1 MAVIQVPGQSS
12 GKIYSINIAGTTP
25 TPQEQERISQFI
37 SQREAD
43 FEIFSAERFGAP
55 LVAEPEAPVEE
66 DDGTAFGRGLA
77 TGVQSIR
84 SLLGTSVEEAG
95 RGLGFEGV
103 QEFGRGMETAAEQR
117 LRELQEETAP
127 TRLEDVEGVGT
138 ALTYAGEVAGQ
149 QAPILATTLAGAGAG
164 AAVGSA
170 FFGIGAGPGAII
182 GGALASFP
190 LLFGGNVQRQ
200 EEQVAAGELENVD
213 IQRALIAAGG
223 QSAIEGIAGRI
234 LALAPLRPGVGSLW
248 ARAGKGAATG
258 AATEVPTEITQ
269 LMIERAQAGLPIDS
283 DDAIKEYFEAG
294 VAALIL
300 GGPIGAVGGV
310 AQRDV
315 APQELDQDLKEL
327 AAEGAARFQFAE
339 QTEREIEEARAKS
352 LAAAGIDPDAPLG
365 LDAPDVPLA
374 LPAPQDVDVA
384 PETTI
389 ADDEFANLSFDK
401 AQYERVLQQVKAD
414 ITSGKPINIPAI
426 QQRVKS
432 DIPGT
437 KVSQVR
443 DIMNELKARGFV
455 AENPAS
461 KKNKFIAMGS
471 LAPEVKTPDVS
482 YRRQIDSAA
491 DFIKADQTR
500 LERLQYDLR
509 SAEAYGRDL
518 EGNRVTPNQVNA
530 TIARVEQRIAEN
542 QQRIEASNQRL
553 QSLGQDTHVPR
564 FEKVGLPPGLKA
576 VPVAEGT
583 PDALR
588 PRFEA
593 QQASIRG
600 MKEQL
605 NSVNRQVRKLNDQAK
620 KRTLSSN
627 ELDRMQKLQ
636 EQQAEVST
644 RLGEAQAN
652 LKTPEKIFQEAKG
665 EQFREQERQRE
676 IERKLAAARARA
688 AADQVKAQ
696 EDQGVSPVTPAFNAK
711 QTRVF
716 DALKK
721 RLSNLGLKDVKLEGV
736 QKIEGAEGMFD
747 PVTKTITLSMG
758 MYDPNMNDQQLFDAI
773 SEVMNHEVIHA
784 LRAMGVLKPNEM
796 KVLERLAEKTKFV
809 KRTKEGTQ
817 KRNYTY
823 LDRAKKLYPDFTP
836 TQQKEEA
843 IAEMFRDYTAGRLKL
858 GGGPRALFE
867 KIKKFFKALVG
878 TNVDEG
884 FTRVE
889 DIFQGIRRGEIGAR
903 DRVAPAAPAPTPAA
917 APAQMQSRLA
927 GMPKNIADAV
937 NDLDLFLRKNP
948 SKSEI
953 ENHPAILRI
962 VEDMSSRPETVNNP
976 NYGSASWHSNRSYEV
991 SGVPVVGTGRLLPII
1006 VEEAIRLP
1014 YVETGTSLS
1023 MPERGRK
1030 AFVLIGP
1037 PAAGK
1042 STIANELAIANKAAI
1057 PDADQVKSFIPEYAG
1072 GIGAAAVHE
1081 ESVELLAE
1089 AQKRMV
1095 NEGYNLVAQK
1105 VGHSD
1110 KSIRNLIKSLKES
1123 DYDVS
1128 LVNMHVDP
1136 DEAFR
1141 RMIGRFIR
1149 TGRIVPPSYFNSI
1162 GNSPRLVYNKM
1173 KEEGIADGYAEIDNN
1188 GGLNEAKRI
1197 LDISGK
1203 NPLSGSQF
1211 DPERGGA
1218 RTEQSFARTRQPET
1232 GRVVPQTAREQL
1244 NAAVSTSDDYMPDAP
1259 AEERPLFSRLPRS
1272 PMVAGLREFIKN
1284 NPDGFTIDSTT
1295 FDPAAGGFVVAPLKE
1310 AEIIVGESLP
1320 EEVLL
1325 GYLEDNKDIAR
1336 ASGRTVYL
1344 GGWFDGESQQ
1354 YFLDNT
1360 LIVPTAEE
1368 ALYIAEAADQLA
1380 IFDLNNFEEIRTNAG
1395 IEQLKQSG
1403 SYRRDAAVGY
1413 QRNLAEIG
1421 RRFAEARDQR
1431 RARIQEQL
1439 IGGLERPRQS
1449 RLTVPMT
1456 AEQRAASII
1465 DYLNPNTGK
1474 PLFKK
1479 KPGSETLVSFA
1490 NKLLE
1495 LRGTRPYNILTSEED
1510 RQAVAQIMA
1519 AEAEAALL
1527 SSRDALGWYD
1537 STLKL
1542 AKQILYPVYP
1552 EVSPTR
1558 PDGTANPMYEPAAE
1572 HAFDYATAVTSNGMA
1587 VVDNYQFAA
1596 EQYDAWKASTDG
1608 KFPVVGKGDQ
1618 GGSMLKAF
1626 EFWNALTDLG
1636 YDSNAISELLM
1647 TQLPR
1652 SEVNNLLKDVFGV
1665 RTLKELPAVA
1675 DTEEEAGTIVSV
1687 AYVIGPKIGN
1697 GFYQNLRGNFD
1708 PLTMDRWWMRF
1719 VNRITGNP
1727 LAIQTEESI
1736 ASSVDRLWQLVSK
1749 PRSLTKM
1756 ERDILR
1762 RAQENLN
1769 MTKLEKSD
1777 IALLSAEVEKVWN
1790 KYFFNKA
1797 QNDKLRDL
1805 LNEGM
1810 DFEIVGGSVRGPEA
1824 ELAKRLAR
1832 EARPEKPELA
1842 LAATNL
1848 AKKVKPALEEAPR
1861 NARDRTAMRDV
1872 ANRAREILRRDL
1884 GAELTNAD
1892 FQALMWYAEKRIFNA
1907 GGVKRGR
1914 GEDNDYADGA
1924 IAIAKAKGI
1933 SDAKIEAALPEAERG
1948 RVSGVKSQLAGDQD
1962 AGGRVG
1968 ELVREPQEGDFFSP
1982 RRLTLVAES
1991 DSIEANMTPQERAE
2005 VREALQGAE
2014 IDPEMPRQMYSRIP
2028 VAESYMPT
2036 RAPVDSKAGPTPIYG
2051 SIMEEGRLLP
2061 VVLPKG
2067 SHRVYENGVEVGNG
2081 LFHIQQRQHDRE
2093 LIENSKYKRVE
2104 NAIYDLMRRWQ
2115 NQGYDDGEAVIGY
2128 NSREG
2133 LVLEWRNNLAFSA
2146 PPMRLVLERGSNVR
2160 GAPLRDA
2167 YYVKTFFPIL
2177 EKKNRATQ
2185 PQRGRALVNEVRG
2198 DSRRMLSRLYST
2210 TSPTQGTPQFGP
2222 SDLETAMQNMRY
2234 AGVQDKF
2241 ASIFKKIGKP
2251 FKVDEKAIEDGT
2263 QWVFNKLQ
2271 DNFVSVGKMYDA
2283 LRKQGANIPRDM
2295 DAYFQE
2301 LLMHGV
2307 TGAKKTNFK
2316 AEEFTPVV
2324 ERVARLN
2331 VTDTERDAL
2340 KRVSGYYD
2348 QILEKTGNKSHAL
2361 TNAYLYALHALERNQ
2376 RISELSKGQIT
2387 NGSGMSNQEAQ
2398 NIIAFANS
2406 MDAQRAAELRNIAAA
2421 VQGMISG
2428 TNDTY
2433 IEGGLIPDYK
2443 DDADVD
2449 DKTRQAFTK
2458 YKNYVPLRGFADPES
2473 DLDVSAGGFSTT
2485 NRFGAL
2491 GSPNKKA
2498 LGRESYAGDILA
2510 NVAVQREN
2518 AIDKAERNKVGV
2530 AVLNLLESDVNT
2542 DAYAEVLLRH
2552 PLRRVMRNG
2561 RITVMPDRDFSNPD
2575 LPILAVRRGGEEVLI
2590 GFKDPRL
2597 AAAFKGTS
2605 AKQMNAVMSGL
2616 HSFTRLYANLLTSWN
2631 PAFLLGN
2638 WPRDI
2643 ETALFNAQQYNMEG
2657 SSKDIIKNV
2666 GPSFKAIMKVL
2677 NNKEGADPYWANR
2690 YKQFYDNGGQNVLN
2704 QMGDVVN
2711 NSKDI
2716 RDTISKIVTADEA
2729 GNRILTKALWTSTKK
2744 GVGSLANYVEG
2755 VNTAVENSTRL
2766 AFFDA
2771 VVRNLE
2777 AQGVP
2782 TERALREAAVAARQL
2797 TTNFAKGGEM
2807 KTAFNTFYLFFNAS
2821 LQGSMAIFTS
2831 LVNNPKGRKLV
2842 AGVITAGF
2850 VMELLNGAI
2859 SGDEDDDGIK
2869 DYDNLG
2875 DYKLSHS
2882 IVLPDLNGDGTF
2894 VSIPLAYG
2902 INMFYNFGRVMG
2914 NMARGAM
2921 GDGGTYTPQE
2931 AAASTVGT
2939 VVESFNP
2946 FGGNNFWT
2954 FAAPTQ
2960 LDLPVELMTNRN
2972 FMDGPIYKELSPFE
2986 QYKSRSSLYW
2996 STTSPSAVWVSKFI
3010 NDNIGGGS
3018 DIIPGEVLGKR
3029 VDIQPDVIE
3038 HIIDFMLGGAGKF
3051 VLQMGEAATTY
3062 APAAM
3067 MGDFEED
3074 MIRRTPILNK
3084 FLTAVTEKDRS
3095 GDFYEKRDDVL
3106 AVYADL
3112 KDAIDNGDRERA
3124 LAIRE
3129 RYAEYLPLIG
3139 PIRSINN
3146 EIRKL
3151 NTLRRNVNANASLS
3165 QERKR
3170 EILDRLEERI
3180 AAYVSRGNQLMLSI

>member
-1 MAVIQVPGQSS
+1 MGIISVQSPTTGS
-12 GKIYSINIAGTTP
+12 SYSVRIAGDVP
-25 TPQEQERISQFI
+25 TAEEQQRIDAYLAQQDAAFARTASQLFP
-37 SQREAD
+37 SV
-43 FEIFSAERFGAP
+43 SAPA
-55 LVAEPEAPVEE
+55 PEAPVEE
-66 DDGTAFGRGLA
+66 EIGRLPAAFARGIQSVRSLGGTA
-77 TGVQSIR
+77 I
-84 SLLGTSVEEAG
+84 EEAG

-103 QEFGRGMETAAEQR
+103 QEFGRGMEAAAEQR
-117 LRELQEETAP
+117 LRELEEASPRTQ
-127 TRLEDVEGVGT
+127 LEDVEGLRTGFEFATEVG
-138 ALTYAGEVAGQ
+138 AEQL
-149 QAPILATTLAGAGAG
+149 PILGTTLAGVGTG
-164 AAVGSA
+164 AAIGSTFGPVGTA
-170 FFGIGAGPGAII
+170 VGGVV
-182 GGALASFP
+182 GGAVASFP

-200 EEQVAAGELENVD
+200 EEQVAAGELESVD
-213 IQRALIAAGG
+213 IQRALVAAGG
-223 QSAIEGIAGRI
+223 QAAIEGIAGRI
-234 LALAPLRPGVGSLW
+234 LALVPLRPGVGSIW

-258 AATEVPTEITQ
+258 VATEVPTEITQ
-269 LMIERAQAGLPIDS
+269 QMIERAQAGLPIDS
-283 DDAIKEYFEAG
+283 DDAIKEYIEAG
-294 VAALIL
+294 VAAGIL

-327 AAEGAARFQFAE
+327 EAEGAARFQFAE

-443 DIMNELKARGFV
+443 DIMNELKSRGFV

-542 QQRIEASNQRL
+542 QRRIEASNQRL
-553 QSLGQDTHVPR
+553 QSLGQDMHVPR

-796 KVLERLAEKTKFV
+796 KVLERLAEKTKYV
-809 KRTKEGTQ
+809 KRTKDGTQ

-843 IAEMFRDYTAGRLKL
+843 IAEMFRDYVAGRLKL

-867 KIKKFFKALVG
+867 KIKKFFKSLIGA
-878 TNVDEG
+878 NVDEG

-903 DRVAPAAPAPTPAA
+903 DRVAPAVA
-917 APAQMQSRLA
+917 
-927 GMPKNIADAV
+927 
-937 NDLDLFLRKNP
+937 
-948 SKSEI
+948 
-953 ENHPAILRI
+953 
-962 VEDMSSRPETVNNP
+962 
-976 NYGSASWHSNRSYEV
+976 
-991 SGVPVVGTGRLLPII
+991 
-1006 VEEAIRLP
+1006 
-1014 YVETGTSLS
+1014 
-1023 MPERGRK
+1023 
-1030 AFVLIGP
+1030 
-1037 PAAGK
+1037 PAAGPVQ
-1042 STIANELAIANKAAI
+1042 SRI
-1057 PDADQVKSFIPEYAG
+1057 PATEEDIRPQQDIRMPINPNLPNDQVRAQIQQLTDQNRPLVKRLIKRIDDRFGTKSGDSAKDLSKVTQKARRPSILATKPWHDVSHIRDSYRFKTVVDDFREVPAIFD
-1072 GIGAAAVHE
+1072 
-1081 ESVELLAE
+1081 ELLADGIGLVKIDTNKLFQPKE
-1089 AQKRMV
+1089 WGWRIIAFDLRMP
-1095 NEGYNLVAQK
+1095 NGQLVEWY
-1105 VGHSD
+1105 
-1110 KSIRNLIKSLKES
+1110 LPLKELEAEKKTRGHLIFEEWRNKTQEELS
-1123 DYDVS
+1123 AQRQEYFDAIRRSY
-1128 LVNMHVDP
+1128 LGY
-1136 DEAFR
+1136 DEAFQAALD
-1141 RMIGRFIR
+1141 RMGISRQEAEASWR
-1149 TGRIVPPSYFNSI
+1149 SAESSLLEAARNARISSA
-1162 GNSPRLVYNKM
+1162 
-1173 KEEGIADGYAEIDNN
+1173 EGISSA
-1188 GGLNEAKRI
+1188 
-1197 LDISGK
+1197 
-1203 NPLSGSQF
+1203 
-1211 DPERGGA
+1211 A
-1218 RTEQSFARTRQPET
+1218 RAET
-1232 GRVVPQTAREQL
+1232 GLMAPSMVRTAAEPSAPYMMARPVPSSISAK
-1244 NAAVSTSDDYMPDAP
+1244 ASAIVSTSDDYMQDAP
-1259 AEERPLFSRLPRS
+1259 ADQRPLFSRIPRS
-1272 PMVAGLREFIKN
+1272 PSVGGLRDFIRK
-1284 NPDGFTIDSTT
+1284 NPDGFTIDATT
-1295 FDPAAGGFVVAPLKE
+1295 FDPASGGFVVAPLKE

-1320 EEVLL
+1320 EEILL
-1325 GYLEDNKDIAR
+1325 GYIEDNKDIAR

-1403 SYRRDAAVGY
+1403 SYRSDAAVGY

-1449 RLTVPMT
+1449 RLTVPLSP
-1456 AEQRAASII
+1456 EQRAASII

-1495 LRGTRPYNILTSEED
+1495 LRGTRPYNIVTSEED

-1608 KFPVVGKGDQ
+1608 KFPVKGKGDQ
-1618 GGSMLKAF
+1618 GGSMLSAF

-1665 RTLKELPAVA
+1665 RRLKDLPVQA
-1675 DTEEEAGTIVSV
+1675 DTKEEADTVVSV

-1719 VNRITGNP
+1719 ANRVTGNP
-1727 LAIQTEESI
+1727 IAVYDPANFQKNIDAIWNRISDPENMSN
-1736 ASSVDRLWQLVSK
+1736 
-1749 PRSLTKM
+1749 M
-1756 ERDILR
+1756 EREIVR
-1762 RAQENLN
+1762 RARENLN
-1769 MTKLEKSD
+1769 MTTLEKSD
-1777 IALLSAEVEKVWN
+1777 VELLSREMDRVWN
-1790 KYFFNKA
+1790 KEFFKKA
-1797 QNDKLRDL
+1797 ENDKLRDL
-1805 LNEGM
+1805 RNEGL
-1810 DFEIVGGSVRGPEA
+1810 DFEIVGGSVRGPQA
-1824 ELAKRLAR
+1824 ELAKQLAR
-1832 EARPEKPELA
+1832 EARPEKPQLSKSVS
-1842 LAATNL
+1842 TFV
-1848 AKKVKPALEEAPR
+1848 KKLQPALQEAPR
-1861 NARDRTAMRDV
+1861 DARDRTAMRDV
-1872 ANRAREILRRDL
+1872 ANRARRILRESNQI
-1884 GAELTNAD
+1884 GANLTNAD
-1892 FQALMWYAEKRIFNA
+1892 FQALMWYAEKRIFDA

-1962 AGGRVG
+1962 AGGRAG

-2051 SIMEEGRLLP
+2051 SIREGGRLLP

-2067 SHRVYENGVEVGNG
+2067 SHRVYENGVEVGSG

-2115 NQGYDDGEAVIGY
+2115 NQGYEDGESVIGY
-2128 NSREG
+2128 DSRG
-2133 LVLEWRNNLAFSA
+2133 DFVLEWRNNLAFSA
-2146 PPMRLVLERGSNVR
+2146 PPMRLVLERGSDVR
-2160 GAPLRDA
+2160 GAPLADA

-2177 EKKNRATQ
+2177 DKADRFAPE
-2185 PQRGRALVNEVRG
+2185 
-2198 DSRRMLSRLYST
+2198 RRDQKRRLYSRLYST
-2210 TSPTQGTPQFGP
+2210 TAQLAPQVQQKKLDLTYARSADFLAKGLGIVLPKDKAQELADKTLRKFQDNMLPVGRMIQELQAKGLTITDAMDTYLKEELYHGLVGEKITHREETIYKNALDSVKGLNITSGMMDGLQAASDAASPGRDGFVKQAR
-2222 SDLETAMQNMRY
+2222 ETAR
-2234 AGVQDKF
+2234 
-2241 ASIFKKIGKP
+2241 S
-2251 FKVDEKAIEDGT
+2251 EK
-2263 QWVFNKLQ
+2263 L
-2271 DNFVSVGKMYDA
+2271 A
-2283 LRKQGANIPRDM
+2283 L
-2295 DAYFQE
+2295 
-2301 LLMHGV
+2301 
-2307 TGAKKTNFK
+2307 
-2316 AEEFTPVV
+2316 AE
-2324 ERVARLN
+2324 
-2331 VTDTERDAL
+2331 
-2340 KRVSGYYD
+2340 
-2348 QILEKTGNKSHAL
+2348 
-2361 TNAYLYALHALERNQ
+2361 AYLYAKHAKERNAYI
-2376 RISELSKGQIT
+2376 RTIDPNNNS
-2387 NGSGMSNQEAQ
+2387 GSGMTDAEA
-2398 NIIAFANS
+2398 
-2406 MDAQRAAELRNIAAA
+2406 DAILRWFTGLDAGNAAA
-2421 VQGMISG
+2421 VRALDAATREIVAD
-2428 TNDTY
+2428 TNRVRVDS
-2433 IEGGLIPDYK
+2433 GLIPSEFDQVL
-2443 DDADVD
+2443 DADGDVIERPSYD
-2449 DKTRQAFTK
+2449 F
-2458 YKNYVPLRGFADPES
+2458 YVPLRGMFDPEAAEA
-2473 DLDVSAGGFSTT
+2473 DGNTARVGGQ
-2485 NRFGAL
+2485 RFGSK
-2491 GSPNKKA
+2491 GRPDPRA
-2498 LGRESYAGDILA
+2498 LGRYKYATDVLA
-2510 NVAVQREN
+2510 TLINQNQQSVARG
-2518 AIDKAERNKVGV
+2518 ERNKVGQSF
-2530 AVLNLLESDVNT
+2530 LELLRADPAT
-2542 DAYAEVLLRH
+2542 TKAYAEILQRT
-2552 PLRRVMRNG
+2552 PTRRALVGKRVREITDFNAAQDPNIFVVKEDGKDVYVEMFDANLGAALKGDNG
-2561 RITVMPDRDFSNPD
+2561 RGSES
-2575 LPILAVRRGGEEVLI
+2575 L
-2590 GFKDPRL
+2590 
-2597 AAAFKGTS
+2597 
-2605 AKQMNAVMSGL
+2605 NAVVRALGKFNRYFGSIVTTYNPEFLIANGL
-2616 HSFTRLYANLLTSWN
+2616 
-2631 PAFLLGN
+2631 
-2638 WPRDI
+2638 RDLA
-2643 ETALFNAQQYNMEG
+2643 TAGVNVNQFEMEG
-2657 SSKDIIKNV
+2657 LASQVVKDTRRALVGIKRSIRNKDDSSEWAQIYKDFV
-2666 GPSFKAIMKVL
+2666 KA
-2677 NNKEGADPYWANR
+2677 
-2690 YKQFYDNGGQNVLN
+2690 GGQNVVN
-2704 QMGDVVN
+2704 QMSTVADQMENIRGLVGDIADQGARGQWNRVK
-2711 NSKDI
+2711 NSFVG
-2716 RDTISKIVTADEA
+2716 S
-2729 GNRILTKALWTSTKK
+2729 
-2744 GVGSLANYVEG
+2744 GVGSLLTFVEDY
-2755 VNTAVENSTRL
+2755 NTVVENGVRVATYKALLDRGFTR
-2766 AFFDA
+2766 
-2771 VVRNLE
+2771 
-2777 AQGVP
+2777 
-2782 TERALREAAVAARQL
+2782 ERAAQAARNV
-2797 TTNFAKGGEM
+2797 TVNFAKGGEY
-2807 KTAFNTFYLFFNAS
+2807 KTFLNSAYLFYNAA
-2821 LQGSMAIFTS
+2821 LQGSFAMLNAALRS
-2831 LVNNPKGRKLV
+2831 RKV
-2842 AGVITAGF
+2842 QRIWAGVIVAGF
-2850 VMELLNGAI
+2850 LQDQLNALL
-2859 SGDEDDDGIK
+2859 SDEDDDGDLMYDGIP
-2869 DYDNLG
+2869 DYVLHNNF
-2875 DYKLSHS
+2875 
-2882 IVLPDLNGDGTF
+2882 ILPDVFGITDR
-2894 VSIPLAYG
+2894 SYIRIPMPYG
-2902 INMFYNFGRVMG
+2902 L
-2914 NMARGAM
+2914 NMAHNIGRSVSAVMRGAIEP
-2921 GDGGTYTPQE
+2921 GEAAKSAAGVIVDTLNPLGGT
-2931 AAASTVGT
+2931 
-2939 VVESFNP
+2939 ESF
-2946 FGGNNFWT
+2946 FNFV
-2954 FAAPTQ
+2954 APTIADPFIDI
-2960 LDLPVELMTNRN
+2960 LENEG
-2972 FMDGPIYKELSPFE
+2972 FDGRPIYKEAFPGDTSPE
-2986 QYKSRSSLYW
+2986 SQRYW
-2996 STTSPSAVWVSKFI
+2996 STTNPSAIWVAQNI
-3010 NDNIGGGS
+3010 NSLTGGTS
-3018 DIIPGEVLGKR
+3018 AIPGFI
-3029 VDIQPDVIE
+3029 DMSPDVLNFWLE
-3038 HIIDFMLGGAGKF
+3038 TATGAAGKF
-3051 VLQMGEAATTY
+3051 VQRTAELPFRVA
-3062 APAAM
+3062 
-3067 MGDFEED
+3067 EEGFSQEI
-3074 MIRRTPILNK
+3074 IRDIPFVRKIIGSVSSREDLGR
-3084 FLTAVTEKDRS
+3084 FID
-3095 GDFYEKRDDVL
+3095 KRDEIFL
-3106 AVYADL
+3106 AGKEL
-3112 KDAIDNGDRERA
+3112 KEAIDNGDRERA
-3124 LAIRE
+3124 LAARE
-3129 RYAEYLPLIG
+3129 RFAEELRYLP
-3139 PIRSINN
+3139 RVRAINN
-3146 EIRKL
+3146 AIGQVNRQMSQVRDNRNISEERRREIIDRL
-3151 NTLRRNVNANASLS
+3151 D
-3165 QERKR
+3165 ERKQM
-3170 EILDRLEERI
+3170 LI
-3180 AAYVSRGNQLMLSI
+3180 ARGNQLLADY

>member
-1 MAVIQVPGQSS
+1 MGIISVTGPQFGQR
-12 GKIYSINIAGTTP
+12 YNVNIAGNAP
-25 TPQEQERISQFI
+25 TPEEQARIDQFVAQQEASMAVRIQ
-37 SQREAD
+37 
-43 FEIFSAERFGAP
+43 ERFGAP
-55 LVAEPEAPVEE
+55 AAAVAPEAPVEE
-66 DDGTAFGRGLA
+66 DDGTAIGRGFRS
-77 TGVQSIR
+77 GIQNIR
-84 SLLGTSVEEAG
+84 SLIGTTIEETG
-95 RGLGFEGV
+95 RAVGLEGV
-103 QEFGRGMETAAEQR
+103 QEFGRGMETAAEEEFR
-117 LRELQEETAP
+117 KLREIRERTGLYDV
-127 TRLEDVEGVGT
+127 EDVGS
-138 ALTYAGEVAGQ
+138 ALTYGGETFGE
-149 QAPILATTLAGAGAG
+149 QAPILAQTLAGTATGAG
-164 AAVGSA
+164 VGS
-170 FFGIGAGPGAII
+170 FFGPVGTGVGAVV
-182 GGALASFP
+182 GGALASLP

-200 EEQVAAGELENVD
+200 EEQVAAGELDEVNV
-213 IQRALIAAGG
+213 QRALLTAIPQAALESIAAKV
-223 QSAIEGIAGRI
+223 
-234 LALAPLRPGVGSLW
+234 LAFTPLRGGTGNIW
-248 ARAGKGAATG
+248 ARAGKGG
-258 AATEVPTEITQ
+258 AAGVAAEVPTEITQ
-269 LMIERAQAGLPIDS
+269 QLLERAQAGLPIDS
-283 DDAIKEYFEAG
+283 DDAIKEYIEAG
-294 VAALIL
+294 VAAGIL

-389 ADDEFANLSFDK
+389 AEDEFANLSFDK

-471 LAPEVKTPDVS
+471 LAPKVKTPDVS

-542 QQRIEASNQRL
+542 QRRIEASNQRL

-736 QKIEGAEGMFD
+736 QKIKGGEGFFD
-747 PVTKTITLSMG
+747 PVTKTITLAMG

-796 KVLERLAEKTKFV
+796 KVLERLAEKTKYV

-823 LDRAKKLYPDFTP
+823 LDRAKSLYSDYTP

-843 IAEMFRDYTAGRLKL
+843 IAEMFRDYIAGRLKL

-867 KIKKFFKALVG
+867 KIKKFFKSLIGA
-878 TNVDEG
+878 NVDEG

-903 DRVAPAAPAPTPAA
+903 DRVAPATQPAA
-917 APAQMQSRLA
+917 AVAQPTDAAKADIPAA
-927 GMPKNIADAV
+927 NTG
-937 NDLDLFLRKNP
+937 RK
-948 SKSEI
+948 
-953 ENHPAILRI
+953 
-962 VEDMSSRPETVNNP
+962 VDQ
-976 NYGSASWHSNRSYEV
+976 GSARA
-991 SGVPVVGTGRLLPII
+991 T
-1006 VEEAIRLP
+1006 
-1014 YVETGTSLS
+1014 ET
-1023 MPERGRK
+1023 R
-1030 AFVLIGP
+1030 
-1037 PAAGK
+1037 AA
-1042 STIANELAIANKAAI
+1042 TRAAL
-1057 PDADQVKSFIPEYAG
+1057 K
-1072 GIGAAAVHE
+1072 
-1081 ESVELLAE
+1081 L
-1089 AQKRMV
+1089 
-1095 NEGYNLVAQK
+1095 
-1105 VGHSD
+1105 
-1110 KSIRNLIKSLKES
+1110 KSIPFDQYKRKPNSAELIPGTN
-1123 DYDVS
+1123 V
-1128 LVNMHVDP
+1128 
-1136 DEAFR
+1136 
-1141 RMIGRFIR
+1141 
-1149 TGRIVPPSYFNSI
+1149 
-1162 GNSPRLVYNKM
+1162 
-1173 KEEGIADGYAEIDNN
+1173 
-1188 GGLNEAKRI
+1188 
-1197 LDISGK
+1197 
-1203 NPLSGSQF
+1203 
-1211 DPERGGA
+1211 RG
-1218 RTEQSFARTRQPET
+1218 
-1232 GRVVPQTAREQL
+1232 
-1244 NAAVSTSDDYMPDAP
+1244 
-1259 AEERPLFSRLPRS
+1259 
-1272 PMVAGLREFIKN
+1272 
-1284 NPDGFTIDSTT
+1284 
-1295 FDPAAGGFVVAPLKE
+1295 E
-1310 AEIIVGESLP
+1310 AEIIDLGSRKMVMRDVNGVQVPFYLSSGLAGKKDVAAGKWYPFLGIGPDGWINKGSQQEINDYYGSP
-1320 EEVLL
+1320 ELRATAQELDSTIGDIRNDTSVPKVKPTGVHIDAINAGLNPTANSQADTRDAFDANLAALL
-1325 GYLEDNKDIAR
+1325 DKIN
-1336 ASGRTVYL
+1336 SGRTAAP
-1344 GGWFDGESQQ
+1344 SQVM
-1354 YFLDNT
+1354 L
-1360 LIVPTAEE
+1360 
-1368 ALYIAEAADQLA
+1368 
-1380 IFDLNNFEEIRTNAG
+1380 
-1395 IEQLKQSG
+1395 
-1403 SYRRDAAVGY
+1403 
-1413 QRNLAEIG
+1413 
-1421 RRFAEARDQR
+1421 
-1431 RARIQEQL
+1431 
-1439 IGGLERPRQS
+1439 S
-1449 RLTVPMT
+1449 RLPTLPM
-1456 AEQRAASII
+1456 A
-1465 DYLNPNTGK
+1465 
-1474 PLFKK
+1474 
-1479 KPGSETLVSFA
+1479 
-1490 NKLLE
+1490 
-1495 LRGTRPYNILTSEED
+1495 
-1510 RQAVAQIMA
+1510 
-1519 AEAEAALL
+1519 
-1527 SSRDALGWYD
+1527 
-1537 STLKL
+1537 
-1542 AKQILYPVYP
+1542 
-1552 EVSPTR
+1552 
-1558 PDGTANPMYEPAAE
+1558 PDGTKAHQLPSPLLMQGTGAAPVVRITQKYTPGNAAANNAAIQQILDQYPNAMLSESEWAEAMQASFGGDFIPVPPMVGLQYAQSPEKMAEKLRKLTPELKKGVDKGFEYVSQIRDIYNSGQASPRMTLDLFVWGILSRGAGPVQQEGAFIDIIDNAYPILEKATRQPLTEDDIDMWMTTVSGSIPEGSPGKQVTMNVNAAARLVRAMSQLMPGSNQTVLGAVHDAMSDPNESAANIRQLFMSNTQGAGIDNKVLSFILLVGGKDDVLVMDRIQGRHLWDDGRFGGANIYDGIGKQKEGLNGIFRGPPGILTTRILENGLRQNVNRAYELIGRPEDASLGRFHWETWVIEGEQVVSHDTLAAVISGSPIGQSVTE
-1572 HAFDYATAVTSNGMA
+1572 GKTDTFSSGMTYRRGEVSSVVEYPLSNGGVVYMKPERFKEFTTALADDAKKAKSSTGVFKEGKFKVTSRADIPWFDRPEVDRGALDAMA
-1587 VVDNYQFAA
+1587 REYENA
-1596 EQYDAWKASTDG
+1596 KPDG
-1608 KFPVVGKGDQ
+1608 SV
-1618 GGSMLKAF
+1618 L
-1626 EFWNALTDLG
+1626 
-1636 YDSNAISELLM
+1636 
-1647 TQLPR
+1647 
-1652 SEVNNLLKDVFGV
+1652 V
-1665 RTLKELPAVA
+1665 RTEGTRDSQDASQRGNSDLDRRYSRLGFVQTTGLRPERTRDRRDGTPARGLAPLEGAPIVEGAAGPDEEL
-1675 DTEEEAGTIVSV
+1675 VSV
-1687 AYVIGPKIGN
+1687 AEKYARDN
-1697 GFYQNLRGNFD
+1697 GID
-1708 PLTMDRWWMRF
+1708 
-1719 VNRITGNP
+1719 
-1727 LAIQTEESI
+1727 
-1736 ASSVDRLWQLVSK
+1736 
-1749 PRSLTKM
+1749 
-1756 ERDILR
+1756 LR
-1762 RAQENLN
+1762 RQ
-1769 MTKLEKSD
+1769 
-1777 IALLSAEVEKVWN
+1777 AEFVDVDP
-1790 KYFFNKA
+1790 A
-1797 QNDKLRDL
+1797 R
-1805 LNEGM
+1805 
-1810 DFEIVGGSVRGPEA
+1810 
-1824 ELAKRLAR
+1824 AKRIADAYDAM
-1832 EARPEKPELA
+1832 EHRP
-1842 LAATNL
+1842 
-1848 AKKVKPALEEAPR
+1848 
-1861 NARDRTAMRDV
+1861 
-1872 ANRAREILRRDL
+1872 
-1884 GAELTNAD
+1884 
-1892 FQALMWYAEKRIFNA
+1892 
-1907 GGVKRGR
+1907 
-1914 GEDNDYADGA
+1914 
-1924 IAIAKAKGI
+1924 
-1933 SDAKIEAALPEAERG
+1933 
-1948 RVSGVKSQLAGDQD
+1948 QD
-1962 AGGRVG
+1962 
-1968 ELVREPQEGDFFSP
+1968 P
-1982 RRLTLVAES
+1982 
-1991 DSIEANMTPQERAE
+1991 E
-2005 VREALQGAE
+2005 VREAYDNL
-2014 IDPEMPRQMYSRIP
+2014 IRQ
-2028 VAESYMPT
+2028 T
-2036 RAPVDSKAGPTPIYG
+2036 RAQYDALADAGYEFTFFDGETDPYDGNPWNAMRDLRANKRMAVFGTYAGYGTEGITTAAVDDNPMLQDTGLRWKDQGGVDRAVTANDLFRAVHDAFGHGLEGAGFRARGEENAWQAHVRLFTGSAVPAITTETRGQNSWLNYG
-2051 SIMEEGRLLP
+2051 PYSERNLTASVNDTVFAEQKTGLMPSWTWQEGRTGDAQAYDALT
-2061 VVLPKG
+2061 
-2067 SHRVYENGVEVGNG
+2067 N
-2081 LFHIQQRQHDRE
+2081 RE
-2093 LIENSKYKRVE
+2093 PYRTLY
-2104 NAIYDLMRRWQ
+2104 
-2115 NQGYDDGEAVIGY
+2115 
-2128 NSREG
+2128 
-2133 LVLEWRNNLAFSA
+2133 
-2146 PPMRLVLERGSNVR
+2146 
-2160 GAPLRDA
+2160 
-2167 YYVKTFFPIL
+2167 
-2177 EKKNRATQ
+2177 
-2185 PQRGRALVNEVRG
+2185 
-2198 DSRRMLSRLYST
+2198 SRLYST
-2210 TSPTQGTPQFGP
+2210 TAPTQSTPQFGP

-2263 QWVFNKLQ
+2263 QWVVNKLQ
-2271 DNFVSVGKMYDA
+2271 DNFVSVGKMYDK
-2283 LRKQGANIPRDM
+2283 LREQGANIPRDM

-2616 HSFTRLYANLLTSWN
+2616 HSFTRLYANMLTSWN

-2638 WPRDI
+2638 WPKDI
-2643 ETALFNAQQYNMEG
+2643 ETALFNAQQYDMEG

-2666 GPSFKAIMKVL
+2666 RPSFKAIMKVL
-2677 NNKEGADPYWANR
+2677 NNKEGGDPYWLNR

-2716 RDTISKIVTADEA
+2716 RDTISKIVAADNA
-2729 GNRILTKALWTSTKK
+2729 GNRILTKTLWTSTKK
-2744 GVGSLANYVEG
+2744 GVGSLANYVEA
-2755 VNTAVENSTRL
+2755 VNSAVENSTRL

-2782 TERALREAAVAARQL
+2782 TERAVREAAAAARQL
-2797 TTNFAKGGEM
+2797 TTNFGKGGEM

-2850 VMELLNGAI
+2850 IMELLNGAI
-2859 SGDEDDDGIK
+2859 SDDEDDDGIK

-2875 DYKLSHS
+2875 DYVLSHN
-2882 IVLPDLNGDGTF
+2882 IILPDLNGDGTF
-2894 VSIPLAYG
+2894 NRVPLAYG

-2914 NMARGAM
+2914 NIARGAM
-2921 GDGGTYTPQE
+2921 GDDGTYTPQE

-3051 VLQMGEAATTY
+3051 VIQMGEAATTY

-3074 MIRRTPILNK
+3074 MIRRTPIINK
-3084 FLTAVTEKDRS
+3084 FLTAVTE
-3095 GDFYEKRDDVL
+3095 RDSL
-3106 AVYADL
+3106 ETSTKSATMSWL
-3112 KDAIDNGDRERA
+3112 CTQTSKTLSTMEIERERW
-3124 LAIRE
+3124 LSGKGMR
-3129 RYAEYLPLIG
+3129 
-3139 PIRSINN
+3139 
-3146 EIRKL
+3146 
-3151 NTLRRNVNANASLS
+3151 NTCH
-3165 QERKR
+3165 
-3170 EILDRLEERI
+3170 
-3180 AAYVSRGNQLMLSI
+3180 

>member
-234 LALAPLRPGVGSLW
+234 LALAPLRPGVGRKLW

-389 ADDEFANLSFDK
+389 AEDEFANLSFDK

-627 ELDRMQKLQ
+627 ELDRMQRLQ

-736 QKIEGAEGMFD
+736 QKIKGGEGFFD
-747 PVTKTITLSMG
+747 PVTKTITLAMG

-796 KVLERLAEKTKFV
+796 KVLERLAEKTKYV

-823 LDRAKKLYPDFTP
+823 LDRAKSLYSDYTP

-843 IAEMFRDYTAGRLKL
+843 IAEMFRDYIAGRLKL

-867 KIKKFFKALVG
+867 KIKKFFKSLVG
-878 TNVDEG
+878 VNVDEG

-903 DRVAPAAPAPTPAA
+903 DRVAPATQPAA
-917 APAQMQSRLA
+917 AVAQPTDAAKADIPAANTGRKVDQGSARATETRAATRAALKLKSIPFDQYKRKPNSAELIPGTNVRGEAEIIDLGSRKMVMRDVNGVQVPFYLSSGLAGKKDVAAGKWYPFLGTPMQSRLTA
-927 GMPKNIADAV
+927 MPKNIA
-937 NDLDLFLRKNP
+937 
-948 SKSEI
+948 
-953 ENHPAILRI
+953 
-962 VEDMSSRPETVNNP
+962 
-976 NYGSASWHSNRSYEV
+976 
-991 SGVPVVGTGRLLPII
+991 
-1006 VEEAIRLP
+1006 
-1014 YVETGTSLS
+1014 
-1023 MPERGRK
+1023 
-1030 AFVLIGP
+1030 
-1037 PAAGK
+1037 
-1042 STIANELAIANKAAI
+1042 
-1057 PDADQVKSFIPEYAG
+1057 
-1072 GIGAAAVHE
+1072 
-1081 ESVELLAE
+1081 
-1089 AQKRMV
+1089 
-1095 NEGYNLVAQK
+1095 
-1105 VGHSD
+1105 
-1110 KSIRNLIKSLKES
+1110 
-1123 DYDVS
+1123 
-1128 LVNMHVDP
+1128 
-1136 DEAFR
+1136 
-1141 RMIGRFIR
+1141 
-1149 TGRIVPPSYFNSI
+1149 
-1162 GNSPRLVYNKM
+1162 
-1173 KEEGIADGYAEIDNN
+1173 
-1188 GGLNEAKRI
+1188 
-1197 LDISGK
+1197 
-1203 NPLSGSQF
+1203 
-1211 DPERGGA
+1211 
-1218 RTEQSFARTRQPET
+1218 
-1232 GRVVPQTAREQL
+1232 
-1244 NAAVSTSDDYMPDAP
+1244 AAVSTSDDYMQDAP
-1259 AEERPLFSRLPRS
+1259 ADQRPLFSRIPRS
-1272 PMVAGLREFIKN
+1272 PSVGGLRDFIRK
-1284 NPDGFTIDSTT
+1284 NPDGFTIDATT

-1320 EEVLL
+1320 EEILL
-1325 GYLEDNKDIAR
+1325 GYIEDNKDIAR

-1403 SYRRDAAVGY
+1403 SYRSDAAVGY

-1439 IGGLERPRQS
+1439 VGGLERPRQS

-1495 LRGTRPYNILTSEED
+1495 LRGTRPYNIVTSEED

-1675 DTEEEAGTIVSV
+1675 DTKEEADTIVSV

-1861 NARDRTAMRDV
+1861 DARDRTAMRDV
-1872 ANRAREILRRDL
+1872 ANRAREILRRSNQI
-1884 GAELTNAD
+1884 GADLTNAD
-1892 FQALMWYAEKRIFNA
+1892 FQALMWYAEKRIFDA

-1933 SDAKIEAALPEAERG
+1933 SDAKIEAALPESERG
-1948 RVSGVKSQLAGDQD
+1948 RVSGIKSQLAGDQD
-1962 AGGRVG
+1962 AGGKVG

-2263 QWVFNKLQ
+2263 QWVVNKLQ

-2638 WPRDI
+2638 WPKDI
-2643 ETALFNAQQYNMEG
+2643 ETALFNAQQYDMEG

-2666 GPSFKAIMKVL
+2666 RPSFKAIMKVL
-2677 NNKEGADPYWANR
+2677 NNKEGGDPYWLNR

-2716 RDTISKIVTADEA
+2716 RDTISKIVAADNA
-2729 GNRILTKALWTSTKK
+2729 GNRILTKTLWTSTKK
-2744 GVGSLANYVEG
+2744 GVGSLANYVEA
-2755 VNTAVENSTRL
+2755 VNSAVENSTRL

-2782 TERALREAAVAARQL
+2782 TERAVREAAAAARQL
-2797 TTNFAKGGEM
+2797 TTNFGKGGEM

-2850 VMELLNGAI
+2850 IMELLNGAI
-2859 SGDEDDDGIK
+2859 SDDEDDDGIK

-2875 DYKLSHS
+2875 DYVLSHN
-2882 IVLPDLNGDGTF
+2882 IILPDLNGDGTF
-2894 VSIPLAYG
+2894 NRVPLAYG

-2921 GDGGTYTPQE
+2921 GDDGTYTPQE

-3051 VLQMGEAATTY
+3051 V
-3062 APAAM
+3062 
-3067 MGDFEED
+3067 
-3074 MIRRTPILNK
+3074 I
-3084 FLTAVTEKDRS
+3084 
-3095 GDFYEKRDDVL
+3095 
-3106 AVYADL
+3106 AD
-3112 KDAIDNGDRERA
+3112 G
-3124 LAIRE
+3124 
-3129 RYAEYLPLIG
+3129 
-3139 PIRSINN
+3139 
-3146 EIRKL
+3146 
-3151 NTLRRNVNANASLS
+3151 
-3165 QERKR
+3165 
-3170 EILDRLEERI
+3170 
-3180 AAYVSRGNQLMLSI
+3180 

>member
-1 MAVIQVPGQSS
+1 MGMITVEGPASGRPYRVNISGDAPTPEEQARIDQFLAQSEAPYLQMYNELF
-12 GKIYSINIAGTTP
+12 GATTP
-25 TPQEQERISQFI
+25 
-37 SQREAD
+37 
-43 FEIFSAERFGAP
+43 
-55 LVAEPEAPVEE
+55 VAPEAPVEE
-66 DDGTAFGRGLA
+66 DDGTAIGRGFRS
-77 TGVQSIR
+77 GIQNIR
-84 SLLGTSVEEAG
+84 SLIGTTIEETG
-95 RGLGFEGV
+95 RAVGLEGV
-103 QEFGRGMETAAEQR
+103 QEFGRGMETAAEEEFR
-117 LRELQEETAP
+117 KLREIRERTGLYDV
-127 TRLEDVEGVGT
+127 EDVGS
-138 ALTYAGEVAGQ
+138 ALTYGGETFGE
-149 QAPILATTLAGAGAG
+149 QAPILAQTLAGTATGAG
-164 AAVGSA
+164 VGS
-170 FFGIGAGPGAII
+170 FFGPVGTGVGAVV
-182 GGALASFP
+182 GGALASLP

-200 EEQVAAGELENVD
+200 EEQVAAGELDEVNV
-213 IQRALIAAGG
+213 QRALLTAIPQAALESIAAKV
-223 QSAIEGIAGRI
+223 
-234 LALAPLRPGVGSLW
+234 LAFTPLRGGTGNIW
-248 ARAGKGAATG
+248 ARAGKGG
-258 AATEVPTEITQ
+258 AAGVAAEVPTEITQ
-269 LMIERAQAGLPIDS
+269 QLLERAQAGLPIDS
-283 DDAIKEYFEAG
+283 DDAIKEYIEAG
-294 VAALIL
+294 VAAGIL

-542 QQRIEASNQRL
+542 QRRIEASNQRL

-605 NSVNRQVRKLNDQAK
+605 NSVNKQVRKLNDQAK

-736 QKIEGAEGMFD
+736 QKIKGGEGFFD
-747 PVTKTITLSMG
+747 PVTKTITLAMG

-796 KVLERLAEKTKFV
+796 KVLERLAEKTKYV

-823 LDRAKKLYPDFTP
+823 LDRAKSLYSDYTP

-843 IAEMFRDYTAGRLKL
+843 IAEMFRDYIAGRLKL

-867 KIKKFFKALVG
+867 KIKKFFKSLIGA
-878 TNVDEG
+878 NVDEG

-903 DRVAPAAPAPTPAA
+903 DRVAPATQPAA
-917 APAQMQSRLA
+917 AVAQPTDAAKADIPAANTGRKVDQGSARATETRAATRAALKLKSIPFDQYKRKPNSAELIPGTNVRGEAEIIDLGSRKMVMRDVNGVQVPFYLSSGLAGKKDVAAGKWYPFLGIGPDGWINKGSQQEINDYYGSPELRATAQELDSTIGDIRNDTSVPKVKPTGVHIDAINAGLNPTANSQADTRDAFDANLAALLDKINSGRIPPEAKAAPATQPAAAAPMQSRLTA
-927 GMPKNIADAV
+927 MPKNIA
-937 NDLDLFLRKNP
+937 
-948 SKSEI
+948 
-953 ENHPAILRI
+953 
-962 VEDMSSRPETVNNP
+962 
-976 NYGSASWHSNRSYEV
+976 
-991 SGVPVVGTGRLLPII
+991 
-1006 VEEAIRLP
+1006 
-1014 YVETGTSLS
+1014 
-1023 MPERGRK
+1023 
-1030 AFVLIGP
+1030 
-1037 PAAGK
+1037 
-1042 STIANELAIANKAAI
+1042 
-1057 PDADQVKSFIPEYAG
+1057 
-1072 GIGAAAVHE
+1072 
-1081 ESVELLAE
+1081 
-1089 AQKRMV
+1089 
-1095 NEGYNLVAQK
+1095 
-1105 VGHSD
+1105 
-1110 KSIRNLIKSLKES
+1110 
-1123 DYDVS
+1123 
-1128 LVNMHVDP
+1128 
-1136 DEAFR
+1136 
-1141 RMIGRFIR
+1141 
-1149 TGRIVPPSYFNSI
+1149 
-1162 GNSPRLVYNKM
+1162 
-1173 KEEGIADGYAEIDNN
+1173 
-1188 GGLNEAKRI
+1188 
-1197 LDISGK
+1197 
-1203 NPLSGSQF
+1203 
-1211 DPERGGA
+1211 
-1218 RTEQSFARTRQPET
+1218 
-1232 GRVVPQTAREQL
+1232 
-1244 NAAVSTSDDYMPDAP
+1244 AAVSTSDDYMQDAP
-1259 AEERPLFSRLPRS
+1259 ADQRPLFSRIPRS
-1272 PMVAGLREFIKN
+1272 PSVGGLRDFIRK
-1284 NPDGFTIDSTT
+1284 NPDGFTIDATT

-1320 EEVLL
+1320 EEILL
-1325 GYLEDNKDIAR
+1325 GYIEDNKDIAR

-1403 SYRRDAAVGY
+1403 SYRSDAAVGY

-1439 IGGLERPRQS
+1439 VGGLERPRQS

-1495 LRGTRPYNILTSEED
+1495 LRGTRPYNIVTSEED

-1675 DTEEEAGTIVSV
+1675 DTKEEADTIVSV

-1861 NARDRTAMRDV
+1861 DARDRTAMRDV
-1872 ANRAREILRRDL
+1872 ANRAREILRRSNQI
-1884 GAELTNAD
+1884 GADLTNAD
-1892 FQALMWYAEKRIFNA
+1892 FQALMWYAEKRIFDA

-1933 SDAKIEAALPEAERG
+1933 SDAKIEAALPESERG
-1948 RVSGVKSQLAGDQD
+1948 RVSGIKSQLAGDQD
-1962 AGGRVG
+1962 AGGKVG

-2061 VVLPKG
+2061 VVLQKG

-2081 LFHIQQRQHDRE
+2081 LFHIQQRQYDRE

-2146 PPMRLVLERGSNVR
+2146 PPMRLVLERGSNVQ
-2160 GAPLRDA
+2160 GAPLADA
-2167 YYVKTFFPIL
+2167 YYVKTFFPLL
-2177 EKKNRATQ
+2177 ERQNRKTQ
-2185 PQRGRALVNEVRG
+2185 PQRGRALVDEVSA

-2210 TSPTQGTPQFGP
+2210 TAPSQGTPQFGP

-2263 QWVFNKLQ
+2263 QWVVNKLQ

-2316 AEEFTPVV
+2316 AEEFTPIV

-2638 WPRDI
+2638 WPKDI
-2643 ETALFNAQQYNMEG
+2643 ETALFNAQQYDMEG

-2666 GPSFKAIMKVL
+2666 RPSFKAIMKVL
-2677 NNKEGADPYWANR
+2677 NNKEGGDPYWLNR

-2716 RDTISKIVTADEA
+2716 RDTISKIVAADNA
-2729 GNRILTKALWTSTKK
+2729 GNRILTKTLWTSTKK
-2744 GVGSLANYVEG
+2744 GVGSLANYVEA
-2755 VNTAVENSTRL
+2755 VNSAVENSTRL

-2782 TERALREAAVAARQL
+2782 TERAVREAAAAARQL
-2797 TTNFAKGGEM
+2797 TTNFGKGGEM

-2850 VMELLNGAI
+2850 IMELLNGAI
-2859 SGDEDDDGIK
+2859 SDDEDDDGIK
-2869 DYDNLG
+2869 DYDNLS
-2875 DYKLSHS
+2875 DYVLSHN
-2882 IVLPDLNGDGTF
+2882 IILPDLNGDGTF
-2894 VSIPLAYG
+2894 NRVPLAYG

-2914 NMARGAM
+2914 NIARGAM
-2921 GDGGTYTPQE
+2921 GDDGTYTPQE

-2954 FAAPTQ
+2954 FLAPTQ

-3051 VLQMGEAATTY
+3051 VIQMGEAATTY

-3074 MIRRTPILNK
+3074 MIRRTPIINK
-3084 FLTAVTEKDRS
+3084 FLTAVTERDRS

>member
-1 MAVIQVPGQSS
+1 MGVITVQGPVS
-12 GKIYSINIAGTTP
+12 GRPYRVNISGEAP
-25 TPQEQERISQFI
+25 TPEEQGRIDQFVA
-37 SQREAD
+37 QNEAPYVQLRQQ
-43 FEIFSAERFGAP
+43 FFGQPQAQ
-55 LVAEPEAPVEE
+55 PVEE
-66 DDGTAFGRGLA
+66 EEEIDRTAFGRGFVREPFQRERSF
-77 TGVQSIR
+77 GV
-84 SLLGTSVEEAG
+84 VEEA
-95 RGLGFEGV
+95 LADTA
-103 QEFGRGMETAAEQR
+103 FGK
-117 LRELQEETAP
+117 
-127 TRLEDVEGVGT
+127 
-138 ALTYAGEVAGQ
+138 
-149 QAPILATTLAGAGAG
+149 
-164 AAVGSA
+164 
-170 FFGIGAGPGAII
+170 FFG
-182 GGALASFP
+182 F
-190 LLFGGNVQRQ
+190 
-200 EEQVAAGELENVD
+200 
-213 IQRALIAAGG
+213 
-223 QSAIEGIAGRI
+223 
-234 LALAPLRPGVGSLW
+234 
-248 ARAGKGAATG
+248 
-258 AATEVPTEITQ
+258 
-269 LMIERAQAGLPIDS
+269 
-283 DDAIKEYFEAG
+283 DA
-294 VAALIL
+294 
-300 GGPIGAVGGV
+300 
-310 AQRDV
+310 
-315 APQELDQDLKEL
+315 
-327 AAEGAARFQFAE
+327 
-339 QTEREIEEARAKS
+339 EEARAKQE
-352 LAAAGIDPDAPLG
+352 AAEAELRRLELEDPSIRFEDITGLGTAASVSGEALGGEARDMAIQAGATATGAGIGGLFFGAGAVPGAAIGRTAGVAYTTAQAAPQMLAEAIEAQKEEGNEVNLTKALGATAINLLSEFVTDYFVIGKLIPREAKSKVGSAVRSAIEAGTAEGATEVFQQAVIRGQAGQDLTSPEAIAEYAESLYLGMTVGGTIGGVGGFLSTPDRSAEKELDDDLKELREYGLAGFKFAEETEKDIEAQRNAALGAVGIDLDAPLQIG
-365 LDAPDVPLA
+365 TDGAPLA
-374 LPAPQDVDVA
+374 LPAPDAAEIA
-384 PETTI
+384 PKPVI
-389 ADDEFANLSFDK
+389 ADTEFENLSFNK

-530 TIARVEQRIAEN
+530 TISRVEQRIAEN

-627 ELDRMQKLQ
+627 ELDRMQRLQ

-736 QKIEGAEGMFD
+736 QKIKGGEGFFD
-747 PVTKTITLSMG
+747 PVTKTITLAMG

-796 KVLERLAEKTKFV
+796 KVLERLAEKTKYV

-823 LDRAKKLYPDFTP
+823 LDRAKSLYSDYTP

-843 IAEMFRDYTAGRLKL
+843 IAEMFRDYIAGRLKL

-903 DRVAPAAPAPTPAA
+903 DRVAPAAQPAA
-917 APAQMQSRLA
+917 AAPMQS
-927 GMPKNIADAV
+927 
-937 NDLDLFLRKNP
+937 
-948 SKSEI
+948 
-953 ENHPAILRI
+953 
-962 VEDMSSRPETVNNP
+962 
-976 NYGSASWHSNRSYEV
+976 
-991 SGVPVVGTGRLLPII
+991 
-1006 VEEAIRLP
+1006 
-1014 YVETGTSLS
+1014 
-1023 MPERGRK
+1023 
-1030 AFVLIGP
+1030 
-1037 PAAGK
+1037 
-1042 STIANELAIANKAAI
+1042 
-1057 PDADQVKSFIPEYAG
+1057 
-1072 GIGAAAVHE
+1072 
-1081 ESVELLAE
+1081 
-1089 AQKRMV
+1089 
-1095 NEGYNLVAQK
+1095 
-1105 VGHSD
+1105 
-1110 KSIRNLIKSLKES
+1110 
-1123 DYDVS
+1123 
-1128 LVNMHVDP
+1128 
-1136 DEAFR
+1136 
-1141 RMIGRFIR
+1141 
-1149 TGRIVPPSYFNSI
+1149 
-1162 GNSPRLVYNKM
+1162 
-1173 KEEGIADGYAEIDNN
+1173 
-1188 GGLNEAKRI
+1188 
-1197 LDISGK
+1197 
-1203 NPLSGSQF
+1203 
-1211 DPERGGA
+1211 
-1218 RTEQSFARTRQPET
+1218 
-1232 GRVVPQTAREQL
+1232 RVVPQTSREQL
-1244 NAAVSTSDDYMPDAP
+1244 NAAVSTSDDYMQDAP
-1259 AEERPLFSRLPRS
+1259 ADQRPLFSRIPRS
-1272 PMVAGLREFIKN
+1272 PSVGGLRDFIRK
-1284 NPDGFTIDSTT
+1284 NPDGFTIDATT

-1310 AEIIVGESLP
+1310 AEIIVGQDLP

-1325 GYLEDNKDIAR
+1325 GYVEDNKDIAR

-1403 SYRRDAAVGY
+1403 SYRSDAAVGY

-1439 IGGLERPRQS
+1439 VGGLERPRQS

-1495 LRGTRPYNILTSEED
+1495 LRGTRPYNIVTSEED

-1675 DTEEEAGTIVSV
+1675 DTKEEADTIVSV

-1861 NARDRTAMRDV
+1861 DARDRTAMRDV
-1872 ANRAREILRRDL
+1872 ANRAREILRRSNQI
-1884 GAELTNAD
+1884 GADLTNAD
-1892 FQALMWYAEKRIFNA
+1892 FQALMWYAEKRIFDA

-1933 SDAKIEAALPEAERG
+1933 SDAKIEAALPESERG
-1948 RVSGVKSQLAGDQD
+1948 RVSGIKSQLAGDQD
-1962 AGGRVG
+1962 AGGKVG

-2061 VVLPKG
+2061 VVLQKG

-2081 LFHIQQRQHDRE
+2081 LFHIQQRQYDRE

-2146 PPMRLVLERGSNVR
+2146 PPMRLVLERGSNVQ
-2160 GAPLRDA
+2160 GAPLADA
-2167 YYVKTFFPIL
+2167 YYVKTFFPLL
-2177 EKKNRATQ
+2177 ERQNRKTQ
-2185 PQRGRALVNEVRG
+2185 PQRGRALVDEVSA

-2210 TSPTQGTPQFGP
+2210 TAPSQGTPQFGP

-2376 RISELSKGQIT
+2376 RISELSKGQIA

-2821 LQGSMAIFTS
+2821 LQGSMAMFTS

>member
-1 MAVIQVPGQSS
+1 LPQKVLHVFSLQNKQS
-12 GKIYSINIAGTTP
+12 GKSKK
-25 TPQEQERISQFI
+25 
-37 SQREAD
+37 
-43 FEIFSAERFGAP
+43 
-55 LVAEPEAPVEE
+55 
-66 DDGTAFGRGLA
+66 
-77 TGVQSIR
+77 
-84 SLLGTSVEEAG
+84 
-95 RGLGFEGV
+95 
-103 QEFGRGMETAAEQR
+103 
-117 LRELQEETAP
+117 
-127 TRLEDVEGVGT
+127 
-138 ALTYAGEVAGQ
+138 
-149 QAPILATTLAGAGAG
+149 
-164 AAVGSA
+164 
-170 FFGIGAGPGAII
+170 
-182 GGALASFP
+182 
-190 LLFGGNVQRQ
+190 
-200 EEQVAAGELENVD
+200 
-213 IQRALIAAGG
+213 QRAKA
-223 QSAIEGIAGRI
+223 
-234 LALAPLRPGVGSLW
+234 
-248 ARAGKGAATG
+248 
-258 AATEVPTEITQ
+258 
-269 LMIERAQAGLPIDS
+269 
-283 DDAIKEYFEAG
+283 
-294 VAALIL
+294 
-300 GGPIGAVGGV
+300 
-310 AQRDV
+310 
-315 APQELDQDLKEL
+315 
-327 AAEGAARFQFAE
+327 
-339 QTEREIEEARAKS
+339 

-389 ADDEFANLSFDK
+389 AEDEFANLSFDK

-605 NSVNRQVRKLNDQAK
+605 NSVNRQVRKLNEQAK

-711 QTRVF
+711 QAKVF

-721 RLSNLGLKDVKLEGV
+721 RLTNLGLKDVKLEGV

-867 KIKKFFKALVG
+867 KIKKFFKSLIGA
-878 TNVDEG
+878 NVDEG

-903 DRVAPAAPAPTPAA
+903 DRVAPAAQPAA
-917 APAQMQSRLA
+917 AVAQPTDAAKADIPAANTGRKVDQGSARATETRAATRAALKLKSIPFDQYKRKPNSAELIPGTNVRGEAEIIDLGSRKMVMRDVNGVQVPFYLSSGLAGKKDVAAGKWYPFLGIGPDGWINKGSQQEINDYYGSPELRATAQELDSTIGDIRNDTSVPKVKPTGVHIDAINAGLNPTANSQADTRDAFDANLAALLDKINSGRIPPEAKAAPATQPAAAAPMQSRL
-927 GMPKNIADAV
+927 
-937 NDLDLFLRKNP
+937 
-948 SKSEI
+948 
-953 ENHPAILRI
+953 
-962 VEDMSSRPETVNNP
+962 
-976 NYGSASWHSNRSYEV
+976 
-991 SGVPVVGTGRLLPII
+991 
-1006 VEEAIRLP
+1006 
-1014 YVETGTSLS
+1014 
-1023 MPERGRK
+1023 
-1030 AFVLIGP
+1030 
-1037 PAAGK
+1037 
-1042 STIANELAIANKAAI
+1042 
-1057 PDADQVKSFIPEYAG
+1057 
-1072 GIGAAAVHE
+1072 
-1081 ESVELLAE
+1081 
-1089 AQKRMV
+1089 
-1095 NEGYNLVAQK
+1095 
-1105 VGHSD
+1105 
-1110 KSIRNLIKSLKES
+1110 
-1123 DYDVS
+1123 
-1128 LVNMHVDP
+1128 
-1136 DEAFR
+1136 
-1141 RMIGRFIR
+1141 
-1149 TGRIVPPSYFNSI
+1149 
-1162 GNSPRLVYNKM
+1162 
-1173 KEEGIADGYAEIDNN
+1173 
-1188 GGLNEAKRI
+1188 
-1197 LDISGK
+1197 
-1203 NPLSGSQF
+1203 
-1211 DPERGGA
+1211 
-1218 RTEQSFARTRQPET
+1218 
-1232 GRVVPQTAREQL
+1232 
-1244 NAAVSTSDDYMPDAP
+1244 
-1259 AEERPLFSRLPRS
+1259 
-1272 PMVAGLREFIKN
+1272 
-1284 NPDGFTIDSTT
+1284 
-1295 FDPAAGGFVVAPLKE
+1295 
-1310 AEIIVGESLP
+1310 
-1320 EEVLL
+1320 
-1325 GYLEDNKDIAR
+1325 
-1336 ASGRTVYL
+1336 
-1344 GGWFDGESQQ
+1344 
-1354 YFLDNT
+1354 
-1360 LIVPTAEE
+1360 
-1368 ALYIAEAADQLA
+1368 
-1380 IFDLNNFEEIRTNAG
+1380 
-1395 IEQLKQSG
+1395 
-1403 SYRRDAAVGY
+1403 
-1413 QRNLAEIG
+1413 
-1421 RRFAEARDQR
+1421 FAEARDQR

-1439 IGGLERPRQS
+1439 VGGLERPRQS

-1495 LRGTRPYNILTSEED
+1495 LRGTRPYNIVTSEED

-1608 KFPVVGKGDQ
+1608 RFPVVGKGDQ

-1647 TQLPR
+1647 AQLPR

-1675 DTEEEAGTIVSV
+1675 DTKEEADTIVSV

-1810 DFEIVGGSVRGPEA
+1810 DFEIVGGSVRGPDA

-1861 NARDRTAMRDV
+1861 DARDRTAMRDV
-1872 ANRAREILRRDL
+1872 ANRAREILRRSNQI
-1884 GAELTNAD
+1884 GADLTNAD
-1892 FQALMWYAEKRIFNA
+1892 FQALMWYAEKRIFDA

-1933 SDAKIEAALPEAERG
+1933 SDAKIEAALPESERG

-1962 AGGRVG
+1962 AGGKVG

-2061 VVLPKG
+2061 VVLQKG

-2146 PPMRLVLERGSNVR
+2146 PPMRLVLERGSNVQ
-2160 GAPLRDA
+2160 GAPLADA
-2167 YYVKTFFPIL
+2167 YYVKTFFPLL
-2177 EKKNRATQ
+2177 ERQNRKTQ
-2185 PQRGRALVNEVRG
+2185 PQRGRALVDEVSA

-2210 TSPTQGTPQFGP
+2210 TAPSQGTPQFGP

-2263 QWVFNKLQ
+2263 QWVVNKLQ

-2821 LQGSMAIFTS
+2821 LQGSMAMFTS

-3151 NTLRRNVNANASLS
+3151 NTLRRNVNANANLS

>member
-55 LVAEPEAPVEE
+55 LVAEPEVPVEE
-66 DDGTAFGRGLA
+66 DDGTAIGRGFRS
-77 TGVQSIR
+77 GIQNIR
-84 SLLGTSVEEAG
+84 SLIGTTIEETG
-95 RGLGFEGV
+95 RAVGLEGV
-103 QEFGRGMETAAEQR
+103 QEFGRGMETAAEEEFR
-117 LRELQEETAP
+117 KLREIRERTGLYDV
-127 TRLEDVEGVGT
+127 EDVGS
-138 ALTYAGEVAGQ
+138 ALTYGGETFGE
-149 QAPILATTLAGAGAG
+149 QAPILAQTLAGTATGAG
-164 AAVGSA
+164 VGS
-170 FFGIGAGPGAII
+170 FFGPVGTGVGAVV
-182 GGALASFP
+182 GGALASLP

-200 EEQVAAGELENVD
+200 EEQVAAGELDEVNV
-213 IQRALIAAGG
+213 QRALLTAIPQAALESIAAKV
-223 QSAIEGIAGRI
+223 
-234 LALAPLRPGVGSLW
+234 LAFTPLRGGTGNIW
-248 ARAGKGAATG
+248 ARAGKGG
-258 AATEVPTEITQ
+258 AAGVAAEVPTEITQ
-269 LMIERAQAGLPIDS
+269 QLLERAQAGLPIDS
-283 DDAIKEYFEAG
+283 DDAIKEYIEAG
-294 VAALIL
+294 VAAGIL

-389 ADDEFANLSFDK
+389 AEDEFANLSFDK

-564 FEKVGLPPGLKA
+564 FEKVGLPPSLKA

-605 NSVNRQVRKLNDQAK
+605 NSINKQVRKLNDQAK

-627 ELDRMQKLQ
+627 ELDRMQRLQ

-736 QKIEGAEGMFD
+736 QKIKGGEGFFD
-747 PVTKTITLSMG
+747 PVTKTITLAMG

-796 KVLERLAEKTKFV
+796 KVLERLAEKTKYV

-823 LDRAKKLYPDFTP
+823 LDRAKSLYSDYTP

-843 IAEMFRDYTAGRLKL
+843 IAEMFRDYIAGRLKL

-867 KIKKFFKALVG
+867 KIKKFFKSLIGA
-878 TNVDEG
+878 NVDEG

-903 DRVAPAAPAPTPAA
+903 DRVAPATQPAA
-917 APAQMQSRLA
+917 AVAQPTDAAKADIPAANTGRKVDQGSARATETRAATRAALKLKSIPFDQYKRKPNSAELIPGTNVRGEAEIIDLGSRKMVMRDVNGVQVPFYLSSGLAGKKDVAAGKWYPFLGIGPDGWINKGSQQEINDYYGSPELRATAQELDSTIGDIRNDTSVPKVKPTGVHIDAINAGLNPTANSQADTRDAFDANLAALLDKINSGRIPPEAKAAPATQPAAAAPMQSRL
-927 GMPKNIADAV
+927 
-937 NDLDLFLRKNP
+937 
-948 SKSEI
+948 
-953 ENHPAILRI
+953 
-962 VEDMSSRPETVNNP
+962 
-976 NYGSASWHSNRSYEV
+976 
-991 SGVPVVGTGRLLPII
+991 
-1006 VEEAIRLP
+1006 
-1014 YVETGTSLS
+1014 
-1023 MPERGRK
+1023 
-1030 AFVLIGP
+1030 
-1037 PAAGK
+1037 
-1042 STIANELAIANKAAI
+1042 
-1057 PDADQVKSFIPEYAG
+1057 
-1072 GIGAAAVHE
+1072 
-1081 ESVELLAE
+1081 
-1089 AQKRMV
+1089 
-1095 NEGYNLVAQK
+1095 
-1105 VGHSD
+1105 
-1110 KSIRNLIKSLKES
+1110 
-1123 DYDVS
+1123 
-1128 LVNMHVDP
+1128 
-1136 DEAFR
+1136 
-1141 RMIGRFIR
+1141 
-1149 TGRIVPPSYFNSI
+1149 
-1162 GNSPRLVYNKM
+1162 
-1173 KEEGIADGYAEIDNN
+1173 
-1188 GGLNEAKRI
+1188 
-1197 LDISGK
+1197 
-1203 NPLSGSQF
+1203 
-1211 DPERGGA
+1211 
-1218 RTEQSFARTRQPET
+1218 
-1232 GRVVPQTAREQL
+1232 
-1244 NAAVSTSDDYMPDAP
+1244 
-1259 AEERPLFSRLPRS
+1259 
-1272 PMVAGLREFIKN
+1272 
-1284 NPDGFTIDSTT
+1284 
-1295 FDPAAGGFVVAPLKE
+1295 
-1310 AEIIVGESLP
+1310 
-1320 EEVLL
+1320 
-1325 GYLEDNKDIAR
+1325 
-1336 ASGRTVYL
+1336 
-1344 GGWFDGESQQ
+1344 
-1354 YFLDNT
+1354 
-1360 LIVPTAEE
+1360 
-1368 ALYIAEAADQLA
+1368 
-1380 IFDLNNFEEIRTNAG
+1380 
-1395 IEQLKQSG
+1395 
-1403 SYRRDAAVGY
+1403 
-1413 QRNLAEIG
+1413 
-1421 RRFAEARDQR
+1421 FAEARDQR

-1439 IGGLERPRQS
+1439 VGGLERPRQS

-1675 DTEEEAGTIVSV
+1675 DTKEEADTIVSV

-1810 DFEIVGGSVRGPEA
+1810 DFEIVGGSVRGPDA

-1848 AKKVKPALEEAPR
+1848 AKKVNPALEEAPR
-1861 NARDRTAMRDV
+1861 DARDRTAMRDV
-1872 ANRAREILRRDL
+1872 ANRAREILRRSNQI
-1884 GAELTNAD
+1884 GADLTNAD
-1892 FQALMWYAEKRIFNA
+1892 FQALMWYAEKRIFDA

-2061 VVLPKG
+2061 VVLQKG

-2115 NQGYDDGEAVIGY
+2115 NQGYDDGESVIGY
-2128 NSREG
+2128 NSRDD

-2146 PPMRLVLERGSNVR
+2146 PPMRLVLERGSNVQ
-2160 GAPLRDA
+2160 GAPLADA
-2167 YYVKTFFPIL
+2167 YYVKTFFPLL
-2177 EKKNRATQ
+2177 ERQNRKTQ
-2185 PQRGRALVNEVRG
+2185 PQRGRALVDEVSA

-2210 TSPTQGTPQFGP
+2210 TAPSQGTPQFGP

-2263 QWVFNKLQ
+2263 QWVVNKLQ

-2376 RISELSKGQIT
+2376 RISELSKGQIA

-2782 TERALREAAVAARQL
+2782 TERALREAAAAARQL

-2821 LQGSMAIFTS
+2821 LQGSMAMFTS

>member
-1 MAVIQVPGQSS
+1 VGIISVQSPTTGS
-12 GKIYSINIAGTTP
+12 SYSVRIAGDVP
-25 TPQEQERISQFI
+25 TAEEQQRIDAYLAQQDAAFARTASQLFP
-37 SQREAD
+37 SV
-43 FEIFSAERFGAP
+43 SAPA
-55 LVAEPEAPVEE
+55 PEAPVEE
-66 DDGTAFGRGLA
+66 DTGPDTSFRGAFASGIDQPLENIAETARLLGFGGTSEFLSGLTEAPRNYQSATEGFINEDGSLYDFGYLPRAAVEQSGQLLGSLATKFAGSVVGGAVGSLASPAGTVVGATVGGFAGPALFEGLQILGPVAQARAKNNGRDTPNSEDWIGALGTASVSGALNALAPNLSGFFKRVLVEGGTEGLQSL
-77 TGVQSIR
+77 VQQ
-84 SLLGTSVEEAG
+84 AG
-95 RGLGFEGV
+95 
-103 QEFGRGMETAAEQR
+103 ETAATDVG
-117 LRELQEETAP
+117 LQIDP
-127 TRLEDVEGVGT
+127 R
-138 ALTYAGEVAGQ
+138 Q
-149 QAPILATTLAGAGAG
+149 AGA
-164 AAVGSA
+164 
-170 FFGIGAGPGAII
+170 
-182 GGALASFP
+182 
-190 LLFGGNVQRQ
+190 
-200 EEQVAAGELENVD
+200 
-213 IQRALIAAGG
+213 
-223 QSAIEGIAGRI
+223 
-234 LALAPLRPGVGSLW
+234 
-248 ARAGKGAATG
+248 
-258 AATEVPTEITQ
+258 
-269 LMIERAQAGLPIDS
+269 
-283 DDAIKEYFEAG
+283 EA
-294 VAALIL
+294 IL
-300 GGPIGAVGGV
+300 GGVTIGAIDAPAAIARSRSA
-310 AQRDV
+310 AQKAKDD
-315 APQELDQDLKEL
+315 ELDQDLKEL
-327 AAEGAARFQFAE
+327 GAEGTARFQFAE
-339 QTEREIEEARAKS
+339 QTEREIEEERAKS
-352 LAAAGIDPDAPLG
+352 LAAVGIDPDAPLG

-389 ADDEFANLSFDK
+389 AEDEFANLSFDK

-455 AENPAS
+455 AESPAS

-627 ELDRMQKLQ
+627 ELDRMQRLQ

-736 QKIEGAEGMFD
+736 QKIKGGEGFFD
-747 PVTKTITLSMG
+747 PVTKTITLAMG

-796 KVLERLAEKTKFV
+796 KVLERLAEKTKYV

-823 LDRAKKLYPDFTP
+823 LDRAKSLYSDYTP

-843 IAEMFRDYTAGRLKL
+843 IAEMFRDYIAGRLKL

-903 DRVAPAAPAPTPAA
+903 DRVAPAVA
-917 APAQMQSRLA
+917 
-927 GMPKNIADAV
+927 
-937 NDLDLFLRKNP
+937 
-948 SKSEI
+948 
-953 ENHPAILRI
+953 
-962 VEDMSSRPETVNNP
+962 
-976 NYGSASWHSNRSYEV
+976 
-991 SGVPVVGTGRLLPII
+991 
-1006 VEEAIRLP
+1006 
-1014 YVETGTSLS
+1014 
-1023 MPERGRK
+1023 
-1030 AFVLIGP
+1030 
-1037 PAAGK
+1037 PAAGPVQ
-1042 STIANELAIANKAAI
+1042 SRI
-1057 PDADQVKSFIPEYAG
+1057 PAT
-1072 GIGAAAVHE
+1072 E
-1081 ESVELLAE
+1081 E
-1089 AQKRMV
+1089 
-1095 NEGYNLVAQK
+1095 
-1105 VGHSD
+1105 
-1110 KSIRNLIKSLKES
+1110 
-1123 DYDVS
+1123 
-1128 LVNMHVDP
+1128 
-1136 DEAFR
+1136 
-1141 RMIGRFIR
+1141 
-1149 TGRIVPPSYFNSI
+1149 
-1162 GNSPRLVYNKM
+1162 
-1173 KEEGIADGYAEIDNN
+1173 
-1188 GGLNEAKRI
+1188 
-1197 LDISGK
+1197 DI
-1203 NPLSGSQF
+1203 
-1211 DPERGGA
+1211 
-1218 RTEQSFARTRQPET
+1218 
-1232 GRVVPQTAREQL
+1232 
-1244 NAAVSTSDDYMPDAP
+1244 
-1259 AEERPLFSRLPRS
+1259 
-1272 PMVAGLREFIKN
+1272 
-1284 NPDGFTIDSTT
+1284 
-1295 FDPAAGGFVVAPLKE
+1295 
-1310 AEIIVGESLP
+1310 
-1320 EEVLL
+1320 
-1325 GYLEDNKDIAR
+1325 
-1336 ASGRTVYL
+1336 
-1344 GGWFDGESQQ
+1344 
-1354 YFLDNT
+1354 
-1360 LIVPTAEE
+1360 
-1368 ALYIAEAADQLA
+1368 
-1380 IFDLNNFEEIRTNAG
+1380 
-1395 IEQLKQSG
+1395 
-1403 SYRRDAAVGY
+1403 
-1413 QRNLAEIG
+1413 
-1421 RRFAEARDQR
+1421 
-1431 RARIQEQL
+1431 
-1439 IGGLERPRQS
+1439 RPRQS

-1647 TQLPR
+1647 AQLPR

-1675 DTEEEAGTIVSV
+1675 DTKEEADTIVSV

-1810 DFEIVGGSVRGPEA
+1810 DFEIVGGSVRGPDA

-1848 AKKVKPALEEAPR
+1848 AKKVNPALEEAPR
-1861 NARDRTAMRDV
+1861 DARDRTAMRDV
-1872 ANRAREILRRDL
+1872 ANRAREILRRSNQI
-1884 GAELTNAD
+1884 GADLTNAD
-1892 FQALMWYAEKRIFNA
+1892 FQALMWYAEKRIFDA

-2061 VVLPKG
+2061 VVLQKG

-2115 NQGYDDGEAVIGY
+2115 NQGYDDGESVIGY
-2128 NSREG
+2128 NSRDD

-2146 PPMRLVLERGSNVR
+2146 PPMRLVLERGSNVQ
-2160 GAPLRDA
+2160 GAPLADA
-2167 YYVKTFFPIL
+2167 YYVKTFFPLL
-2177 EKKNRATQ
+2177 ERQNRKTQ
-2185 PQRGRALVNEVRG
+2185 PQRGRALVDEVSA

-2210 TSPTQGTPQFGP
+2210 TAPSQGTPQFGP

-2263 QWVFNKLQ
+2263 QWVVNKLQ

-2616 HSFTRLYANLLTSWN
+2616 HSFTRLYANMLTSWN

-2638 WPRDI
+2638 WPKDI
-2643 ETALFNAQQYNMEG
+2643 ETALFNAQQYDMEG

-2666 GPSFKAIMKVL
+2666 RPSFKAIMKVL
-2677 NNKEGADPYWANR
+2677 NNKEGGDPYWLNR

-2716 RDTISKIVTADEA
+2716 RDTISKIVAADNA
-2729 GNRILTKALWTSTKK
+2729 GNRILTKTLWTSTKK
-2744 GVGSLANYVEG
+2744 GVGSLANYVEA
-2755 VNTAVENSTRL
+2755 VNSAVENSTRL

-2782 TERALREAAVAARQL
+2782 TERAVREAAAAARQL
-2797 TTNFAKGGEM
+2797 TTNFGKGGEM

-2850 VMELLNGAI
+2850 IMELLNGAI
-2859 SGDEDDDGIK
+2859 SDDEDDDGIK

-2875 DYKLSHS
+2875 DYVLSHN
-2882 IVLPDLNGDGTF
+2882 IILPDLNGDGTF
-2894 VSIPLAYG
+2894 NRVPLAYG

-2914 NMARGAM
+2914 NIARGAM
-2921 GDGGTYTPQE
+2921 GDDGTYTPQE

-3051 VLQMGEAATTY
+3051 VIQMGEAATTY

-3074 MIRRTPILNK
+3074 MIRRTPIINK
-3084 FLTAVTEKDRS
+3084 FLTAVTERDRS

>member
-1 MAVIQVPGQSS
+1 
-12 GKIYSINIAGTTP
+12 
-25 TPQEQERISQFI
+25 
-37 SQREAD
+37 
-43 FEIFSAERFGAP
+43 
-55 LVAEPEAPVEE
+55 
-66 DDGTAFGRGLA
+66 
-77 TGVQSIR
+77 
-84 SLLGTSVEEAG
+84 
-95 RGLGFEGV
+95 
-103 QEFGRGMETAAEQR
+103 
-117 LRELQEETAP
+117 
-127 TRLEDVEGVGT
+127 
-138 ALTYAGEVAGQ
+138 
-149 QAPILATTLAGAGAG
+149 
-164 AAVGSA
+164 
-170 FFGIGAGPGAII
+170 
-182 GGALASFP
+182 
-190 LLFGGNVQRQ
+190 
-200 EEQVAAGELENVD
+200 
-213 IQRALIAAGG
+213 
-223 QSAIEGIAGRI
+223 
-234 LALAPLRPGVGSLW
+234 
-248 ARAGKGAATG
+248 
-258 AATEVPTEITQ
+258 
-269 LMIERAQAGLPIDS
+269 
-283 DDAIKEYFEAG
+283 
-294 VAALIL
+294 
-300 GGPIGAVGGV
+300 
-310 AQRDV
+310 
-315 APQELDQDLKEL
+315 
-327 AAEGAARFQFAE
+327 
-339 QTEREIEEARAKS
+339 
-352 LAAAGIDPDAPLG
+352 
-365 LDAPDVPLA
+365 
-374 LPAPQDVDVA
+374 VDVA

-389 ADDEFANLSFDK
+389 AEDEFANLSFDK

-605 NSVNRQVRKLNDQAK
+605 NSVNRQVRKLNEQAK

-711 QTRVF
+711 QAKVF

-721 RLSNLGLKDVKLEGV
+721 RLTNLGLKDVKLEGV

-867 KIKKFFKALVG
+867 KIKKFFKSLIGA
-878 TNVDEG
+878 NVDEG

-903 DRVAPAAPAPTPAA
+903 DRVAPAAQPAA
-917 APAQMQSRLA
+917 AVAQPTDAAKADIPAANTGRKVDQGSARATETRAATRAALKLKSIPFDQYKRKPNSAELIPGTNVRGEAEIIDLGSRKMVMRDVNGVQVPFYLSSGLAGKKDVAAGKWYPFLGIGPDGWINKGSQQEINDYYGSPELRATAQELDSTIGDIRNDTSVPKVKPTGVHIDAINAGLNPTANSQADTRDAFDANLAALLDKINSGRIPPEAKAAPATQPAAAAPMQSRL
-927 GMPKNIADAV
+927 
-937 NDLDLFLRKNP
+937 
-948 SKSEI
+948 
-953 ENHPAILRI
+953 
-962 VEDMSSRPETVNNP
+962 
-976 NYGSASWHSNRSYEV
+976 
-991 SGVPVVGTGRLLPII
+991 
-1006 VEEAIRLP
+1006 
-1014 YVETGTSLS
+1014 
-1023 MPERGRK
+1023 
-1030 AFVLIGP
+1030 
-1037 PAAGK
+1037 
-1042 STIANELAIANKAAI
+1042 
-1057 PDADQVKSFIPEYAG
+1057 
-1072 GIGAAAVHE
+1072 
-1081 ESVELLAE
+1081 
-1089 AQKRMV
+1089 
-1095 NEGYNLVAQK
+1095 
-1105 VGHSD
+1105 
-1110 KSIRNLIKSLKES
+1110 
-1123 DYDVS
+1123 
-1128 LVNMHVDP
+1128 
-1136 DEAFR
+1136 
-1141 RMIGRFIR
+1141 
-1149 TGRIVPPSYFNSI
+1149 
-1162 GNSPRLVYNKM
+1162 
-1173 KEEGIADGYAEIDNN
+1173 
-1188 GGLNEAKRI
+1188 
-1197 LDISGK
+1197 
-1203 NPLSGSQF
+1203 
-1211 DPERGGA
+1211 
-1218 RTEQSFARTRQPET
+1218 
-1232 GRVVPQTAREQL
+1232 
-1244 NAAVSTSDDYMPDAP
+1244 
-1259 AEERPLFSRLPRS
+1259 
-1272 PMVAGLREFIKN
+1272 
-1284 NPDGFTIDSTT
+1284 
-1295 FDPAAGGFVVAPLKE
+1295 
-1310 AEIIVGESLP
+1310 
-1320 EEVLL
+1320 
-1325 GYLEDNKDIAR
+1325 
-1336 ASGRTVYL
+1336 
-1344 GGWFDGESQQ
+1344 
-1354 YFLDNT
+1354 
-1360 LIVPTAEE
+1360 
-1368 ALYIAEAADQLA
+1368 
-1380 IFDLNNFEEIRTNAG
+1380 
-1395 IEQLKQSG
+1395 
-1403 SYRRDAAVGY
+1403 
-1413 QRNLAEIG
+1413 
-1421 RRFAEARDQR
+1421 FAEARDQR

-1439 IGGLERPRQS
+1439 VGGLERPRQS

-1495 LRGTRPYNILTSEED
+1495 LRGTRPYNIVTSEED

-1608 KFPVVGKGDQ
+1608 RFPVVGKGDQ

-1647 TQLPR
+1647 AQLPR

-1675 DTEEEAGTIVSV
+1675 DTKEEADTIVSV

-1810 DFEIVGGSVRGPEA
+1810 DFEIVGGSVRGPDA

-1861 NARDRTAMRDV
+1861 DARDRTAMRDV
-1872 ANRAREILRRDL
+1872 ANRAREILRRSNQI
-1884 GAELTNAD
+1884 GADLTNAD
-1892 FQALMWYAEKRIFNA
+1892 FQALMWYAEKRIFDA

-1933 SDAKIEAALPEAERG
+1933 SDAKIEAALPESERG

-1962 AGGRVG
+1962 AGGKVG

-2061 VVLPKG
+2061 VVLQKG

-2146 PPMRLVLERGSNVR
+2146 PPMRLVLERGSNVQ
-2160 GAPLRDA
+2160 GAPLADA
-2167 YYVKTFFPIL
+2167 YYVKTFFPLL
-2177 EKKNRATQ
+2177 ERQNRKTQ
-2185 PQRGRALVNEVRG
+2185 PQRGRALVDEVSA

-2210 TSPTQGTPQFGP
+2210 TAPSQGTPQFGP

-2263 QWVFNKLQ
+2263 QWVVNKLQ

-2638 WPRDI
+2638 WPKDI
-2643 ETALFNAQQYNMEG
+2643 ETALFNAQQYDMEG

-2666 GPSFKAIMKVL
+2666 RPSFKAIMKVL
-2677 NNKEGADPYWANR
+2677 NNKEGGDPYWLNR

-2716 RDTISKIVTADEA
+2716 RDTISKIVAADNA
-2729 GNRILTKALWTSTKK
+2729 GNRILTKTLWTSTKK
-2744 GVGSLANYVEG
+2744 GVGSLANYVEA
-2755 VNTAVENSTRL
+2755 VNSAVENSTRL

-2782 TERALREAAVAARQL
+2782 TERAVREAAAAARQL
-2797 TTNFAKGGEM
+2797 TTNFGKGGEM

-2850 VMELLNGAI
+2850 IMELLNGAI
-2859 SGDEDDDGIK
+2859 SDDEDDDGIK

-2875 DYKLSHS
+2875 DYVLSHN
-2882 IVLPDLNGDGTF
+2882 IILPDLNGDGTF
-2894 VSIPLAYG
+2894 NRVPLAYG

-2914 NMARGAM
+2914 NIARGAM
-2921 GDGGTYTPQE
+2921 GDDGTYTPQE

-3051 VLQMGEAATTY
+3051 V
-3062 APAAM
+3062 
-3067 MGDFEED
+3067 
-3074 MIRRTPILNK
+3074 I
-3084 FLTAVTEKDRS
+3084 
-3095 GDFYEKRDDVL
+3095 
-3106 AVYADL
+3106 AD
-3112 KDAIDNGDRERA
+3112 G
-3124 LAIRE
+3124 
-3129 RYAEYLPLIG
+3129 
-3139 PIRSINN
+3139 
-3146 EIRKL
+3146 
-3151 NTLRRNVNANASLS
+3151 
-3165 QERKR
+3165 
-3170 EILDRLEERI
+3170 
-3180 AAYVSRGNQLMLSI
+3180 

>member
-530 TIARVEQRIAEN
+530 TISRVEQRIAEN

-605 NSVNRQVRKLNDQAK
+605 NSVNRQVRKLNEQAK

-711 QTRVF
+711 QAKVF

-721 RLSNLGLKDVKLEGV
+721 RLTNLGLKDVKLEGV

-867 KIKKFFKALVG
+867 KIKKFFKSLIGA
-878 TNVDEG
+878 NVDEG

-2115 NQGYDDGEAVIGY
+2115 NQGYDDGESVIGY
-2128 NSREG
+2128 NIREG